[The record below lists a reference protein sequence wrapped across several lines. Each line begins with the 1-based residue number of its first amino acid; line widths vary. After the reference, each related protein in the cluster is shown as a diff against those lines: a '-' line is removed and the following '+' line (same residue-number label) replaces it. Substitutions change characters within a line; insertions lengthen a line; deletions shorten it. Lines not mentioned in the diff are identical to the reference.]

1 MGVPSGAVVI
11 TTSRMSSSF
20 SVSMTSGLRHVGRV
34 ERVLPTAEEPHGPDV
49 VRLGAERED
58 VAPDVRVRASDRV
71 LDLLHRHAVLLQ
83 ESGVEEHLILLDG
96 PPVAG
101 HVDDARDLL
110 EERVQH
116 PILDGLELIR
126 RVARAFEDVA
136 DDLARSGS
144 RERGR
149 A

>member
-1 MGVPSGAVVI
+1 M

-20 SVSMTSGLRHVGRV
+20 SVSITAACETLAGSSGSLPPPRS
-34 ERVLPTAEEPHGPDV
+34 PTARTLCDWVPS
-49 VRLGAERED
+49 VRMSPPTLAFER
-58 VAPDVRVRASDRV
+58 AIASSTCC
-71 LDLLHRHAVLLQ
+71 HRHAVLLEQ
-83 ESGVEEHLILLDG
+83 PGIEEHLILLDG
-96 PPVAG
+96 PAVAG

-116 PILDGLELIR
+116 PILDGLELVR
-126 RVARAFEDVA
+126 RVARALEDVA

-144 RERGR
+144 RARGR